1 MSNIFSLFGGLN
13 NSPVGVM
20 SYARMKAT
28 FTGERLTERA
38 AKELVPA
45 SLKKLNIPGP
55 MDPSCP
61 DSYSSGLQRLEE
73 KNIKPVGTG

>member
-1 MSNIFSLFGGLN
+1 
-13 NSPVGVM
+13 M

-45 SLKKLNIPGP
+45 SLKKINTPRP

-61 DSYSSGLQRLEE
+61 YSYSSGLQRLEE
-73 KNIKPVGTG
+73 KTLNLSEPVKNEIERIKTVIDLH